1 MKARTFV
8 RWIGVAVAFVST
20 VSIVSIPAY
29 AETGVTNDTIKI
41 GLFGEMTGAAS
52 LYGKSVYGAEAVY
65 KQANDAGGV
74 NGRKIEIVREDE
86 SCDPSKGIAAVR
98 KLVSQDQVF
107 MIHGGVCSG
116 VVLAARPE
124 LIKSGVPFMDLG
136 AASVMISMPFA
147 ANIFQPVATT
157 DAVGRRMAD
166 FAMSR
171 AGTTKVA
178 IISHSD
184 DWGKSNRDPAVA
196 ELMQKFNLQPVADL
210 SMERGTSDA
219 TPQVLKVKTS
229 GAQVVL
235 AMLYPA
241 ELAIFMRD
249 AYKYGLQVPVLG
261 SQGVSLDDT
270 RQRAGNPHAA
280 DNLYVFYPLVAPL
293 DDARM
298 QPWLKLVNRY
308 GSGGQPETFTFLGM
322 GGAAAVVQALKD
334 SGRDLTRGRFIAAM
348 NNLHSFDTGVMA
360 APLTF
365 TATDHAGLKT
375 GSMLTYVN
383 GKATVVQTLQK

>member
-1 MKARTFV
+1 MKRRTAV
-8 RWIGVAVAFVST
+8 RWITVAFAMVSMT
-20 VSIVSIPAY
+20 AF
-29 AETGVTNDTIKI
+29 AEPGVTNDTIRI
-41 GLFGEMTGAAS
+41 GLFGEMTGPAS

-65 KQANDAGGV
+65 KQANDAGGI

-86 SCDPSKGIAAVR
+86 ACDPSKGIAAVR
-98 KLVSQDQVF
+98 KLTAQDQVF
-107 MIHGGVCSG
+107 LINGGVCSG

-136 AASVMISMPFA
+136 AASAMISNPFA
-147 ANIFQPVATT
+147 PNIFQPVATT

-171 AGTTKVA
+171 PDVTKIA
-178 IISHSD
+178 IVSHSD
-184 DWGKSNRDPAVA
+184 DWGKSNHDPAVA
-196 ELMQKFNLQPVADL
+196 ELRQKFGKEPVADL
-210 SMERGTSDA
+210 SMERGASDA
-219 TPQVLKVKTS
+219 TPQVLKIRAS

-280 DNLYVFYPLVAPL
+280 DRLYVFYPLAAPL
-293 DDARM
+293 DDPRM
-298 QPWLKLVNRY
+298 QPWIKLVAKY
-308 GSGGQPETFTFLGM
+308 GSGGDPETFTFLGM
-322 GGAAAVVQALKD
+322 GGAVSVVQALKD
-334 SGRDLTRGRFIAAM
+334 AGRDLTREKFIAAL
-348 NNLHSFDTGVMA
+348 NRQSHLETGVMS
-360 APLTF
+360 APMAF
-365 TATDHAGLKT
+365 SATDHAGIKT